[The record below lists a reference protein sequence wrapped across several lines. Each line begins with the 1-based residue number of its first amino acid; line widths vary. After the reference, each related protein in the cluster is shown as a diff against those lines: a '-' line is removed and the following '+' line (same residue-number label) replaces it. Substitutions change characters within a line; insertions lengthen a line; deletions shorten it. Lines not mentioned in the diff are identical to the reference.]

1 MRSRFPDRATAEQE
15 TKTNSTICA
24 SGRQAF
30 QRNGPTRTLLGSA
43 ARCRL
48 PAKVYE
54 LPAKMA
60 SYATPVLGSQS
71 DPRIGVSWE
80 AGNWIPAC
88 RKQEICKKGPR
99 RRPHFWGHEM
109 TPKLGSRSL
118 HFDSPG
124 PVLAGGLA
132 NHCPDLGKLRFGD
145 MSDQVAESGSGHLRP
160 KPLQRVGPSTRSFIF
175 SRRGRVSSFMPRH
188 AHVN

>member
-1 MRSRFPDRATAEQE
+1 MPDRVAAGKQSESNSRSSVLGGGE
-15 TKTNSTICA
+15 TL
-24 SGRQAF
+24 
-30 QRNGPTRTLLGSA
+30 QRKRPTRTSFESVAL
-43 ARCRL
+43 CML
-48 PAKVYE
+48 PHRAYE
-54 LPAKMA
+54 LRAKIA
-60 SYATPVLGSQS
+60 SYATPILGSPG

-99 RRPHFWGHEM
+99 RRPHFWRHEM
-109 TPKLGSRSL
+109 TPKLGSRNL
-118 HFDSPG
+118 HFDAPG
-124 PVLAGGLA
+124 LVLAGGLA

-160 KPLQRVGPSTRSFIF
+160 KPLQRVGPSTRSFTF
-175 SRRGRVSSFMPRH
+175 LSRQGRVSSFMPRH